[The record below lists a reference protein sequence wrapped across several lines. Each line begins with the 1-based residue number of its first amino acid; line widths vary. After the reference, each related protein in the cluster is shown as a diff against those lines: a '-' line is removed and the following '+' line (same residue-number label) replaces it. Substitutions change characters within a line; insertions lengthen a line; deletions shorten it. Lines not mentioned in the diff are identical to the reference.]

1 MISDEARL
9 EAQHKLAAGRILAS
23 RKMPYFTTA
32 LMAISPFER
41 EGLGTFAVDKRW
53 RMYYDPQKCI
63 EYTVPEICAVWLHEV
78 GHLIRS
84 HSKRFSELEGFNHD
98 PRLFNC
104 AGDAAINSDLRDS
117 DVILPNPE
125 RRYYAESNPEFPE
138 WKQGMTA
145 EEMYFIG
152 WRKQGNLPPDESPN
166 GTSENPEK
174 QEKDNDP
181 ESETN
186 EADET
191 TDESGDSDSND
202 TEADDANA
210 DDSNEDDSDDSSEQT
225 GDNQNADDTDSSED
239 ETDESD
245 ADDSDTEGESENE
258 SLDQDSGEDADDDSS
273 ADSGQE
279 SDEAGQVESDGAPDG
294 DSDGESSENDTD
306 EESAASPSDETG
318 DTSSSSPST
327 DESAADG
334 EPAGKPT
341 DSEKMPDCGSAVDGE
356 PRDYEEKDTDDGS
369 VDESTEEFLK
379 KKTAE
384 SIMDF
389 EKSNPGSV
397 PGGLLRE
404 AKDILDPQVD
414 WQSEFAALIRHVS
427 ALHAGYADYS
437 YQRPSRRSSGSAF
450 IMPSMR
456 QPPAPEITIILDTS
470 GSMDESKELAMALGE
485 MEEIV
490 SRSARFSVSQS
501 VRIINCDA
509 ADNVAV
515 VVRDLKDFEII
526 GGGGTDMRVGIKAA
540 AEMKPA
546 ADIIITI
553 TDGYTPWPSEIPYQN
568 MKATYIALIVSKGKR
583 KPKAPPEWMKVI
595 EVTIPPKR
603 SWSGPKNM

>member
-1 MISDEARL
+1 MISDELRL

-63 EYTVPEICAVWLHEV
+63 DYTVPEICAVWLHEV

-84 HSKRFSELEGFNHD
+84 HSKRFAELEGFNHD
-98 PRLFNC
+98 PRIFNC

-117 DVILPNPE
+117 DIILPDPE
-125 RRYYAESNPEFPE
+125 KRYYAEPNPEFPE
-138 WKQGMTA
+138 WRKGMTA

-152 WRKQGNLPPDESPN
+152 WRKQGNLPPDESPGGEN
-166 GTSENPEK
+166 DNSDKETGDNSPEVETDTSAPSDPEETRTSESDDSKADDIQIE
-174 QEKDNDP
+174 DS
-181 ESETN
+181 ESE
-186 EADET
+186 ESQAD
-191 TDESGDSDSND
+191 DSQNSDSESKDTDSDSD
-202 TEADDANA
+202 PSKPSDLTEDVGDAE
-210 DDSNEDDSDDSSEQT
+210 SSDDELDADSETSSGKLDNESSPTDPNDT
-225 GDNQNADDTDSSED
+225 GDNSENHNRD
-239 ETDESD
+239 GAEGNSAE
-245 ADDSDTEGESENE
+245 DTEKE
-258 SLDQDSGEDADDDSS
+258 
-273 ADSGQE
+273 
-279 SDEAGQVESDGAPDG
+279 G
-294 DSDGESSENDTD
+294 DSTSEEGDTKTPGESSNDD
-306 EESAASPSDETG
+306 DI
-318 DTSSSSPST
+318 ST
-327 DESAADG
+327 G
-334 EPAGKPT
+334 EP
-341 DSEKMPDCGSAVDGE
+341 DNSKMPDCGSAVDGE

-379 KKTAE
+379 RKTAE

-553 TDGYTPWPSEIPYQN
+553 TDGYTPWPTEVPYQN
-568 MKATYIALIVSKGKR
+568 MKATYIALIVSRGKR
-583 KPKAPPEWMKVI
+583 KPKTPPEWMKVI
-595 EVTIPPKR
+595 EVVIPEKR
-603 SWSGPKNM
+603 HWSRPASM

>member
-1 MISDEARL
+1 MISDDARL

-41 EGLGTFAVDKRW
+41 EGLDTFAVDSRW

-84 HSKRFSELEGFNHD
+84 HSKRFNELEGYNHD
-98 PRLFNC
+98 PRIFNC

-117 DVILPNPE
+117 DVLLPDPE
-125 RRYYAESNPEFPE
+125 KRYYAEPNPEFPE
-138 WKQGMTA
+138 WKNGMTA

-152 WRKQGNLPPDESPN
+152 WRKQGNIPPDES
-166 GTSENPEK
+166 TSGAGESEDTEAGDKNPET
-174 QEKDNDP
+174 ESPADSND
-181 ESETN
+181 ENDDSETN
-186 EADET
+186 DSAED
-191 TDESGDSDSND
+191 TDESSEKTENESSD
-202 TEADDANA
+202 E
-210 DDSNEDDSDDSSEQT
+210 SSEQ
-225 GDNQNADDTDSSED
+225 GEGEPSED
-239 ETDESD
+239 
-245 ADDSDTEGESENE
+245 
-258 SLDQDSGEDADDDSS
+258 DDDAESSSAEESS
-273 ADSGQE
+273 ADSDDKVTAENDGDIE
-279 SDEAGQVESDGAPDG
+279 SD
-294 DSDGESSENDTD
+294 D
-306 EESAASPSDETG
+306 E
-318 DTSSSSPST
+318 
-327 DESAADG
+327 ADG
-334 EPAGKPT
+334 EASADTSIEDQSNAGDNSSASDEHENGEPSE
-341 DSEKMPDCGSAVDGE
+341 DSSDDSGDTNGSSSDKSDEPSSDDSNPIGEPKNSSDKPDCGSAVDGE
-356 PRDYEEKDTDDGS
+356 PRDYEETTTDDGS
-369 VDESTEEFLK
+369 VDESTGEFLK
-379 KKTAE
+379 RKTAE

-490 SRSARFSVSQS
+490 NRSARFSASQS

-509 ADNVAV
+509 KDNVAV

-553 TDGYTPWPSEIPYQN
+553 TDGFTPWPNEIPYQN
-568 MKATYIALIVSKGKR
+568 TKATYIALIVGRGKR
-583 KPKAPPEWMKVI
+583 KAKTPPDWMKVI
-595 EVTIPPKR
+595 EVVIPEKR
-603 SWSGPKNM
+603 HWSGPKNM

>member
-1 MISDEARL
+1 LDADSD
-9 EAQHKLAAGRILAS
+9 
-23 RKMPYFTTA
+23 TTA
-32 LMAISPFER
+32 
-41 EGLGTFAVDKRW
+41 GD
-53 RMYYDPQKCI
+53 
-63 EYTVPEICAVWLHEV
+63 
-78 GHLIRS
+78 
-84 HSKRFSELEGFNHD
+84 SENESSTTDSEDVTDG
-98 PRLFNC
+98 
-104 AGDAAINSDLRDS
+104 SDS
-117 DVILPNPE
+117 DSE
-125 RRYYAESNPEFPE
+125 DGSGGESTEDTE
-138 WKQGMTA
+138 QKSDSASGSGDTT
-145 EEMYFIG
+145 E
-152 WRKQGNLPPDESPN
+152 
-166 GTSENPEK
+166 TSENPGD
-174 QEKDNDP
+174 KD
-181 ESETN
+181 
-186 EADET
+186 
-191 TDESGDSDSND
+191 
-202 TEADDANA
+202 
-210 DDSNEDDSDDSSEQT
+210 
-225 GDNQNADDTDSSED
+225 
-239 ETDESD
+239 
-245 ADDSDTEGESENE
+245 
-258 SLDQDSGEDADDDSS
+258 GEDS
-273 ADSGQE
+273 A
-279 SDEAGQVESDGAPDG
+279 
-294 DSDGESSENDTD
+294 
-306 EESAASPSDETG
+306 
-318 DTSSSSPST
+318 
-327 DESAADG
+327 G
-334 EPAGKPT
+334 EPKNSDP
-341 DSEKMPDCGSAVDGE
+341 MPDCGSAVDGE

-379 KKTAE
+379 RKTAE

-501 VRIINCDA
+501 VRIINCDS

-553 TDGYTPWPSEIPYQN
+553 TDGYTPWPNEIPYQN
-568 MKATYIALIVSKGKR
+568 MKATYIALIVSRGKR
-583 KPKAPPEWMKVI
+583 KAKAPPEWMKVI
-595 EVTIPPKR
+595 EVVIPEKR
-603 SWSGPKNM
+603 HWSGPKNM

>member
-1 MISDEARL
+1 MISDETRL
-9 EAQHKLAAGRILAS
+9 EAQHKLSAGRILAS

-63 EYTVPEICAVWLHEV
+63 EYTVLEIAAVWLHEV

-98 PRLFNC
+98 PRIFNC

-125 RRYYAESNPEFPE
+125 KRYYAESNPEFPE
-138 WKQGMTA
+138 WKKGMTA

-152 WRKQGNLPPDESPN
+152 WRKQGNTPPDE
-166 GTSENPEK
+166 
-174 QEKDNDP
+174 P
-181 ESETN
+181 ESGEG
-186 EADET
+186 EAQDKE
-191 TDESGDSDSND
+191 
-202 TEADDANA
+202 
-210 DDSNEDDSDDSSEQT
+210 T
-225 GDNQNADDTDSSED
+225 GDKDSETDTSQDTAEENGNP

-245 ADDSDTEGESENE
+245 ESDESNSEEDTESSESSSDESSENSDDSESSDEKIEGDEES
-258 SLDQDSGEDADDDSS
+258 SGDSEPSDEDADADAESGSEAGDESDTAEDGQGESGSDAVEEEDSEGENS
-273 ADSGQE
+273 SD
-279 SDEAGQVESDGAPDG
+279 SDEAGDTDGSSESSDESSSDDEN
-294 DSDGESSENDTD
+294 DSTGESKN
-306 EESAASPSDETG
+306 SAD
-318 DTSSSSPST
+318 
-327 DESAADG
+327 
-334 EPAGKPT
+334 
-341 DSEKMPDCGSAVDGE
+341 MPDCGSAVDGE
-356 PRDYEEKDTDDGS
+356 PRDYEEESTDDGS
-369 VDESTEEFLK
+369 VDESTDEFLK

-384 SIMDF
+384 SILDF
-389 EKSNPGSV
+389 EKSNPGTV

-404 AKDILDPQVD
+404 AKNILDPQVD

-509 ADNVAV
+509 KDNVAV

-553 TDGYTPWPSEIPYQN
+553 TDGYTPWPKEIPYQN
-568 MKATYIALIVSKGKR
+568 MKATYIALIVSRGKR
-583 KPKAPPEWMKVI
+583 KAQTPPDWMKTI
-595 EVTIPPKR
+595 EVVIPEKR
-603 SWSGPKNM
+603 HWSGPKNM

>member
-1 MISDEARL
+1 MLSDEMRL

-41 EGLGTFAVDKRW
+41 EGLGTFAVDSRW

-84 HSKRFSELEGFNHD
+84 HSKRFTELEGFNHD
-98 PRLFNC
+98 PRIFNC

-117 DVILPNPE
+117 DIILPDPAK
-125 RRYYAESNPEFPE
+125 RYYAEPNPEYPE
-138 WKQGMTA
+138 WKKGMTA

-152 WRKQGNLPPDESPN
+152 WRKQGNVPPDES
-166 GTSENPEK
+166 TSGAGESEDKEAGDKNPET
-174 QEKDNDP
+174 EPPADPTDENDD
-181 ESETN
+181 SEAN
-186 EADET
+186 DSVED
-191 TDESGDSDSND
+191 TDESSEKAENESSD
-202 TEADDANA
+202 E
-210 DDSNEDDSDDSSEQT
+210 SSEKGT
-225 GDNQNADDTDSSED
+225 VEPSED
-239 ETDESD
+239 EDDVDAESPTSDEENSDGSDDKTTAENDGDIESD
-245 ADDSDTEGESENE
+245 DE
-258 SLDQDSGEDADDDSS
+258 ADDDSAS
-273 ADSGQE
+273 DITKEDQNDEDGNSSDSDEQE
-279 SDEAGQVESDGAPDG
+279 SGEPSG
-294 DSDGESSENDTD
+294 D
-306 EESAASPSDETG
+306 TG
-318 DTSSSSPST
+318 DTDDSSSEDSDEPSNDDSSLT
-327 DESAADG
+327 G
-334 EPAGKPT
+334 EPNNSNDK
-341 DSEKMPDCGSAVDGE
+341 PDCGSAVDGE

-369 VDESTEEFLK
+369 VDETTGEFLK

-509 ADNVAV
+509 VDNVAV

-553 TDGYTPWPSEIPYQN
+553 TDGFTPWPNEIPYQN
-568 MKATYIALIVSKGKR
+568 TKATYIALIVGRGKR
-583 KPKAPPEWMKVI
+583 KAKTPPDWMKVI
-595 EVTIPPKR
+595 EVVIPEKR
-603 SWSGPKNM
+603 HWSGPKNM

>member
-1 MISDEARL
+1 MISDETRL

-78 GHLIRS
+78 GHLVRS
-84 HSKRFSELEGFNHD
+84 HAKRFTELEGFNHD
-98 PRLFNC
+98 PRIFNC

-117 DVILPNPE
+117 DIILPDPDK
-125 RRYYAESNPEFPE
+125 RYYAEPNPEFPE
-138 WKQGMTA
+138 WKKGMTA

-152 WRKQGNLPPDESPN
+152 WRKQGNTPPDESATGTGEADDKKDEDKGSETDSENTIGENDDPETEDSN
-166 GTSENPEK
+166 DTTESSEQPEDETSED
-174 QEKDNDP
+174 KDGDA
-181 ESETN
+181 ESTDSESDGDADIDESADDSSMDSGDET
-186 EADET
+186 DET
-191 TDESGDSDSND
+191 TDDTASSESEDSEGKSGEESQSKADGNISDDPDANGEDGGEDSTGESGD
-202 TEADDANA
+202 T
-210 DDSNEDDSDDSSEQT
+210 
-225 GDNQNADDTDSSED
+225 TDSS
-239 ETDESD
+239 
-245 ADDSDTEGESENE
+245 DSPSH
-258 SLDQDSGEDADDDSS
+258 
-273 ADSGQE
+273 
-279 SDEAGQVESDGAPDG
+279 
-294 DSDGESSENDTD
+294 D
-306 EESAASPSDETG
+306 EEPNNS
-318 DTSSSSPST
+318 
-327 DESAADG
+327 
-334 EPAGKPT
+334 GKT
-341 DSEKMPDCGSAVDGE
+341 PDCGSAVDGE
-356 PRDYEEKDTDDGS
+356 PRDYEEKSTDDGS
-369 VDESTEEFLK
+369 VDESTDEFLK
-379 KKTAE
+379 RKTAE
-384 SIMDF
+384 NILDF

-404 AKDILDPQVD
+404 AKNILDPQVD
-414 WQSEFAALIRHVS
+414 WQSEFAALIRHIS

-490 SRSARFSVSQS
+490 NRSARFAVSRS

-526 GGGGTDMRVGIKAA
+526 GGGGTDMRVGINAA

-553 TDGYTPWPSEIPYQN
+553 TDGYTPWPNEIPYQN
-568 MKATYIALIVSKGKR
+568 MKATYIALIVSRGTR
-583 KPKAPPEWMKVI
+583 KSASPPEWMKVI
-595 EVTIPPKR
+595 EVVIPEKR
-603 SWSGPKNM
+603 HWSGPKNM

>member
-1 MISDEARL
+1 MISDEERL

-41 EGLGTFAVDKRW
+41 EGLGTFTVDKRW
-53 RMYYDPQKCI
+53 RMYYDPQKCL
-63 EYTVPEICAVWLHEV
+63 EFTVSEICAVWLHEV

-98 PRLFNC
+98 PRIFNC

-117 DVILPNPE
+117 NIILPNPE
-125 RRYYAESNPEFPE
+125 SRYYAEPNPEYPE
-138 WKQGMTA
+138 WRKGMTA

-152 WRKQGNLPPDESPN
+152 WRKQGNLPPDESPGEANDSQDTDGN
-166 GTSENPEK
+166 GDDK
-174 QEKDNDP
+174 P
-181 ESETN
+181 ESESTN
-186 EADET
+186 SEKSSDDTEKTSDTDDSESEESNDDKQESSDES
-191 TDESGDSDSND
+191 SGDSVDDEDGTSPSDDESNADNDATGEPEDDSLDENLGDDIDGDATDDSTQESSESGGQAEPEND
-202 TEADDANA
+202 GTDSDGSAPTAGEDGEGASEDDANGETKSSSSDNA
-210 DDSNEDDSDDSSEQT
+210 GDTTEDS
-225 GDNQNADDTDSSED
+225 
-239 ETDESD
+239 
-245 ADDSDTEGESENE
+245 
-258 SLDQDSGEDADDDSS
+258 
-273 ADSGQE
+273 
-279 SDEAGQVESDGAPDG
+279 SDEA
-294 DSDGESSENDTD
+294 
-306 EESAASPSDETG
+306 SA
-318 DTSSSSPST
+318 
-327 DESAADG
+327 G
-334 EPAGKPT
+334 EPTP
-341 DSEKMPDCGSAVDGE
+341 SSNEMPDCGSAVDGE

-369 VDESTEEFLK
+369 VDESTEDFIK
-379 KKTAE
+379 RKTAE

-404 AKDILDPQVD
+404 AQDILDPQVD

-490 SRSARFSVSQS
+490 NRSARFSASQS
-501 VRIINCDA
+501 VRIINCDS

-553 TDGYTPWPSEIPYQN
+553 TDGFTPWPEEIPYQN
-568 MKATYIALIVSKGKR
+568 MKATYIALIVSRGKR
-583 KPKAPPEWMKVI
+583 KAKTPPEWMKTI
-595 EVTIPPKR
+595 EVVIPEKR
-603 SWSGPKNM
+603 HWSGPKNM

>member
-1 MISDEARL
+1 MLSDESRL

-53 RMYYDPQKCI
+53 RMYYDPQKCL

-84 HSKRFSELEGFNHD
+84 HSKRFAELEGFNHD
-98 PRLFNC
+98 PRIFNC

-117 DVILPNPE
+117 DIILPNPE
-125 RRYYAESNPEFPE
+125 KRYYAESNPEFPE
-138 WKQGMTA
+138 WEKGMTA

-152 WRKQGNLPPDESPN
+152 WRKQGNLPPDESASGAN
-166 GTSENPEK
+166 EDTEKEEGDSSSE
-174 QEKDNDP
+174 D
-181 ESETN
+181 
-186 EADET
+186 ADET
-191 TDESGDSDSND
+191 SSDSTEEAADPENND
-202 TEADDANA
+202 AES
-210 DDSNEDDSDDSSEQT
+210 DDSEVDDTKEDDNESSQQAGGDPNDDEDDPDSSDDEPASDSEENDSKGEPESDSLDGDPGEDTDSDDT
-225 GDNQNADDTDSSED
+225 DGDDT
-239 ETDESD
+239 
-245 ADDSDTEGESENE
+245 
-258 SLDQDSGEDADDDSS
+258 
-273 ADSGQE
+273 ADSGQK
-279 SDEAGQVESDGAPDG
+279 SDEASKEE
-294 DSDGESSENDTD
+294 SDGESSAEDDGESDDSTGETNNPSEDADDSSTD
-306 EESAASPSDETG
+306 ADSTGEPKNSAA
-318 DTSSSSPST
+318 
-327 DESAADG
+327 
-334 EPAGKPT
+334 
-341 DSEKMPDCGSAVDGE
+341 MPDCGSAVDGE
-356 PRDYEEKDTDDGS
+356 PREYEEKDTDDGS

-379 KKTAE
+379 RKTAE

-553 TDGYTPWPSEIPYQN
+553 TDGYTPWPREIPYQN
-568 MKATYIALIVSKGKR
+568 MKATYIALIVSRGKR

-595 EVTIPPKR
+595 EVVIPPKR
-603 SWSGPKNM
+603 SWTGPKNM

>member
-1 MISDEARL
+1 MISDETRL

-63 EYTVPEICAVWLHEV
+63 EYTVLEICAVWLHEV
-78 GHLIRS
+78 GHLVRS
-84 HSKRFSELEGFNHD
+84 HSKRFAELEGFNHD
-98 PRLFNC
+98 PRIFNC

-125 RRYYAESNPEFPE
+125 KRYYAEPNPEFPE
-138 WKQGMTA
+138 WKKGMTA

-152 WRKQGNLPPDESPN
+152 WRKQGNTPPDE
-166 GTSENPEK
+166 
-174 QEKDNDP
+174 Q
-181 ESETN
+181 
-186 EADET
+186 
-191 TDESGDSDSND
+191 ESGDGETQDKEPGDKDSETDTSQDAANEND
-202 TEADDANA
+202 NPET
-210 DDSNEDDSDDSSEQT
+210 DDSDEDAESSEQPSDDSSDNTDDAESSDEKMDAEDDAKGDESESESGASESSDDDSGDEEAGEDGSDGDTEPSDDGSGSET
-225 GDNQNADDTDSSED
+225 GD
-239 ETDESD
+239 ETD
-245 ADDSDTEGESENE
+245 DDEGESGGE
-258 SLDQDSGEDADDDSS
+258 SAED
-273 ADSGQE
+273 E
-279 SDEAGQVESDGAPDG
+279 
-294 DSDGESSENDTD
+294 DSDGENSSDSDGSGDTDDSAEDSDSASDDEND
-306 EESAASPSDETG
+306 S
-318 DTSSSSPST
+318 
-327 DESAADG
+327 G
-334 EPAGKPT
+334 EGT
-341 DSEKMPDCGSAVDGE
+341 DSADKPDCGSAVDGE
-356 PRDYEEKDTDDGS
+356 PRDYEEKSTDDGS
-369 VDESTEEFLK
+369 VDESTDEFLK
-379 KKTAE
+379 RKTAE
-384 SIMDF
+384 SILDF

-404 AKDILDPQVD
+404 AKNILDPQVD

-553 TDGYTPWPSEIPYQN
+553 TDGYTPWPKEIPYQN
-568 MKATYIALIVSKGKR
+568 MKATYIALIVSRGKR
-583 KPKAPPEWMKVI
+583 KAQTPPDWMKTI
-595 EVTIPPKR
+595 EVVIPEKR
-603 SWSGPKNM
+603 HWSGPKNM

>member
-1 MISDEARL
+1 MISDETRL

-84 HSKRFSELEGFNHD
+84 HSKRFAELEGFNHD

-117 DVILPNPE
+117 EIILPDPE

-138 WKQGMTA
+138 WKKGMTA

-152 WRKQGNLPPDESPN
+152 WRKQGNLPPDESPS
-166 GTSENPEK
+166 G
-174 QEKDNDP
+174 
-181 ESETN
+181 
-186 EADET
+186 
-191 TDESGDSDSND
+191 TDES
-202 TEADDANA
+202 ADK
-210 DDSNEDDSDDSSEQT
+210 EE
-225 GDNQNADDTDSSED
+225 GDNGPETETDTSNNTAE
-239 ETDESD
+239 ETDESEGD
-245 ADDSDTEGESENE
+245 ESEGDESEADDSETDDSKADDSDKDSTESPEQPDSGSSENEDDAESSDDELGTDSDTNGESENE
-258 SLDQDSGEDADDDSS
+258 SSDADSDDEVNDSGSDGDDENQDGSGGESAEDADEESENSS
-273 ADSGQE
+273 DSG
-279 SDEAGQVESDGAPDG
+279 A
-294 DSDGESSENDTD
+294 
-306 EESAASPSDETG
+306 G
-318 DTSSSSPST
+318 DTSESSKNT
-327 DESAADG
+327 DESSNDDDHSTV
-334 EPAGKPT
+334 EPKNS
-341 DSEKMPDCGSAVDGE
+341 DKMPDCGSAVDGE

-379 KKTAE
+379 RKTAE

-404 AKDILDPQVD
+404 AKTILDPQVD

-490 SRSARFSVSQS
+490 NRSARFSVSQS

-553 TDGYTPWPSEIPYQN
+553 TDGYTPWPAEIPYQN
-568 MKATYIALIVSKGKR
+568 AKATYIALIVSRGKR
-583 KPKAPPEWMKVI
+583 KANPPPEWMKVI
-595 EVTIPPKR
+595 EVIIPEKR
-603 SWSGPKNM
+603 HWSGPKNM